1 MQILLCAATDFEI
14 APVRAFLREIEDA
27 PVDVL
32 VTGIG
37 LLAASYQLTQ
47 KVGIKKPDLIIQ
59 AGIAGSFRRDLAL
72 GTVTAVRTEVIG
84 DLGVRENGRFRSL
97 FDLNLNQPDV
107 FPWKEGRLWNSMDN
121 LQLAGL
127 PLVDGVTINEISTDP
142 ERISHYA
149 EDLGAGIESM
159 EGAALHYIGLME
171 KIPFIQ
177 IRSLSNFVGERDKQ
191 QWQMKEAISH
201 LNITLKELLL
211 KLMKT

>member
-97 FDLNLNQPDV
+97 FDLTLNQPDV
-107 FPWKEGRLWNSMDN
+107 F
-121 LQLAGL
+121 
-127 PLVDGVTINEISTDP
+127 
-142 ERISHYA
+142 
-149 EDLGAGIESM
+149 
-159 EGAALHYIGLME
+159 
-171 KIPFIQ
+171 
-177 IRSLSNFVGERDKQ
+177 
-191 QWQMKEAISH
+191 
-201 LNITLKELLL
+201 
-211 KLMKT
+211 